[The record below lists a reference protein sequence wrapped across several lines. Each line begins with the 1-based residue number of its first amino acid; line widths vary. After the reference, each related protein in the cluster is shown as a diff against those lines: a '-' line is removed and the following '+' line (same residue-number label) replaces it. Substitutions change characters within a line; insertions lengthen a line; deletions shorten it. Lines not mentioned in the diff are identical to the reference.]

1 MALSDQDYI
10 PLAERKNGKEISDLK
25 SDLSG
30 RLRPPAEE
38 EKERLLPADIWR
50 SRHPDRSDCCRE
62 PLQLLPGGWKGQET
76 DMRLSAGAAGIH
88 RFSRGDGCCIV
99 FLNPGQGRTMFRPG
113 IFPFRTIWKKSSRKE
128 ILSSDLSDCR
138 TKLKKN

>member
-10 PLAERKNGKEISDLK
+10 PLAERKNWKEISDLK

-50 SRHPDRSDCCRE
+50 SRHSDRSDCCRE
-62 PLQLLPGGWKGQET
+62 PLQRLPGGWKGQET

-88 RFSRGDGCCIV
+88 RFSRGMDPAS
-99 FLNPGQGRTMFRPG
+99 FF
-113 IFPFRTIWKKSSRKE
+113 
-128 ILSSDLSDCR
+128 
-138 TKLKKN
+138 